1 MVKTHNKPVSIVLN
15 RETSLSGALT
25 KRMDENGMGKLLLSP
40 EAAMTAVTRRT
51 LLIVVDTHRPDFLE
65 SRELYQMCKAVV
77 VIDHHRKMVDYID
90 NAVIFFHEPAASSA
104 SEMVAELLEYTDDS
118 SLTRFEA
125 EAILSGI
132 MLDTKNFILRTG
144 VRTFEAAA
152 YLRRKGADTVEVRKL
167 FSSSIDTYQKKAAL
181 VSGAQVYKSCA
192 ISASDGAGR
201 TCASVPPRRRTSFS
215 TSTGWT
221 PPLSFIGRMGRCSSP
236 PAPWGRS
243 TYS

>member
-1 MVKTHNKPVSIVLN
+1 
-15 RETSLSGALT
+15 
-25 KRMDENGMGKLLLSP
+25 MGKLLLSP

-125 EAILSGI
+125 EAI
-132 MLDTKNFILRTG
+132 D
-144 VRTFEAAA
+144 
-152 YLRRKGADTVEVRKL
+152 
-167 FSSSIDTYQKKAAL
+167 
-181 VSGAQVYKSCA
+181 VYK
-192 ISASDGAGR
+192 R
-201 TCASVPPRRRTSFS
+201 QV
-215 TSTGWT
+215 
-221 PPLSFIGRMGRCSSP
+221 
-236 PAPWGRS
+236 
-243 TYS
+243 